1 MRGHLINFFFFVI
14 ILNTVTGTVAYL
26 LCKLL
31 TRIAEKAGAIRVI
44 YPMYRLVMI
53 FYTIPFGWIYIYIK
67 CNRVYGSYGIGDS
80 FFGTP
85 IIFWII
91 QIALIVWLIGM
102 VCVIVRKLKD
112 SYEERKAH
120 ELKMKNNMPFRAD
133 EYRAMLSRMYPHRN
147 WKRTQFCTNFLT
159 RSPVVV
165 GKFSPVIIIPERKY
179 SEFQIQV
186 ILMHEGMH
194 IVRLD
199 NLAKQI
205 SSVLIYINWFN
216 PYLKSYTKELD
227 EWADIAC
234 DISVCKRFLGGNS
247 KEYYIALMAAKTS
260 GHSVVNPFV
269 SHLNKS
275 NESIKRRM
283 MYMKKW
289 KDSRSKRFVS
299 AILMATLIM
308 GSSVTAFAASSQVA
322 GTQNDVYRETCESE
336 QNASDFESSTEI
348 HMIPADQVDEEK
360 WNEAVVYEEDLLE
373 PLTVQKNFTWTVPA
387 DNFARSAGF
396 IKQKGG
402 QIVVSC
408 YLYSELN
415 HRVGIRRPDGSQ
427 LYVIGTHQV
436 TATFPCEKTGTYYVY
451 VENMGRVD
459 IKASGYY
466 IR

>member
-1 MRGHLINFFFFVI
+1 MSWINFFFFVI

-31 TRIAEKAGAIRVI
+31 TWIAEKAGAIRVI
-44 YPMYRLVMI
+44 YPMYRLVLI
-53 FYTIPFGWIYIYIK
+53 FYTLPFGWIYICIK
-67 CNRVYGSYGIGDS
+67 CNQVYGSYGIGDS
-80 FFGTP
+80 FFGTS

-102 VCVIVRKLKD
+102 VWVIVRKLKD
-112 SYEERKAH
+112 SYGERKAH

-147 WKRTQFCTNFLT
+147 WKRIQFCTNFLT

-165 GKFSPVIIIPERKY
+165 GKLFPVIIIPERKY

-186 ILMHEGMH
+186 ILMHEGMQ

-199 NLAKQI
+199 NLAKRI

-322 GTQNDVYRETCESE
+322 DQQNDVYRETCESE
-336 QNASDFESSTEI
+336 QNASYFESSTEI

-427 LYVIGTHQV
+427 LYVLGTHQV
-436 TATFPCEKTGTYYVY
+436 AATFPCEKTGTYYVY

>member
-1 MRGHLINFFFFVI
+1 MSWINFFFFVI
-14 ILNTVTGTVAYL
+14 ILNTITGTVAYL

-31 TRIAEKAGAIRVI
+31 TRIAEKAGAIQVI

>member
-1 MRGHLINFFFFVI
+1 MSWINFFFFVI

-199 NLAKQI
+199 NLTKQI

>member
-1 MRGHLINFFFFVI
+1 MSWINFFFFVI

-31 TRIAEKAGAIRVI
+31 TWIAEKASAIRVI
-44 YPMYRLVMI
+44 YPMYRLVLI
-53 FYTIPFGWIYIYIK
+53 FYIVPFGWIYIYMK

-91 QIALIVWLIGM
+91 QIALIVWFIGM
-102 VCVIVRKLKD
+102 VWVIVRKLKD
-112 SYEERKAH
+112 SYGERKAH

-147 WKRTQFCTNFLT
+147 WKRTQFCTNFLA

-165 GKFSPVIIIPERKY
+165 GKLFPVIIIPERKY

-322 GTQNDVYRETCESE
+322 DQQNDVYRETRDVEPTIETNSVTSLE
-336 QNASDFESSTEI
+336 QYEL
-348 HMIPADQVDEEK
+348 PADEVDEEK
-360 WNEAVVYEEDLLE
+360 WNNAIVYDESLVS
-373 PLTVQKNFTWTVPA
+373 PMSVQKHFTWTVPA
-387 DNFARSAGF
+387 QNFARSAGF
-396 IKQKGG
+396 IKQKGSS
-402 QIVVSC
+402 IVVSC
-408 YLYSELN
+408 YIYSDLN
-415 HRVGIRRPDGSQ
+415 HWVGIRRPNGSM
-427 LYVIGTHQV
+427 LYVVGTHQV
-436 TATFPCEKTGTYYVY
+436 ASTFKCETTGTYYVF
-451 VENMGRVD
+451 VENRGRVD

>member
-1 MRGHLINFFFFVI
+1 MSWINFFFFVI

-31 TRIAEKAGAIRVI
+31 TRIVEKAGAIRVI

-80 FFGTP
+80 FFGTT

-165 GKFSPVIIIPERKY
+165 GKLFPVIIIPERKY

-299 AILMATLIM
+299 AILMAALIM

>member
-1 MRGHLINFFFFVI
+1 MSWINFFFFVI
-14 ILNTVTGTVAYL
+14 ILNTITGTVAYL

-402 QIVVSC
+402 QIVVFC

>member
-1 MRGHLINFFFFVI
+1 MSWINFFFFVI
-14 ILNTVTGTVAYL
+14 ILNTITGTVAYL

-120 ELKMKNNMPFRAD
+120 ELKMKNNMSFRAD

>member
-1 MRGHLINFFFFVI
+1 MSWINFFFFVI

-31 TRIAEKAGAIRVI
+31 TWIAEKAGAIRVI
-44 YPMYRLVMI
+44 YPMYRLVLI
-53 FYTIPFGWIYIYIK
+53 FYTLPFGWIYICIK
-67 CNRVYGSYGIGDS
+67 CNQVYGSYGIGDS
-80 FFGTP
+80 FFGTS

-102 VCVIVRKLKD
+102 VWVIVRKLKD
-112 SYEERKAH
+112 SYGERKAH

-147 WKRTQFCTNFLT
+147 WKRIQFCTNFLT
-159 RSPVVV
+159 RSPVIV
-165 GKFSPVIIIPERKY
+165 GKLFPVIIIPERKY

-199 NLAKQI
+199 NLAKRI

-322 GTQNDVYRETCESE
+322 DQQNDVYRETCESE
-336 QNASDFESSTEI
+336 QNASYFESSTEI

-427 LYVIGTHQV
+427 LYVLGTHQV
-436 TATFPCEKTGTYYVY
+436 AATFPCEKTGTYYVY

>member
-1 MRGHLINFFFFVI
+1 MSWINFFFFVI

-91 QIALIVWLIGM
+91 QIALIIWLIGM
-102 VCVIVRKLKD
+102 VWVIVRKLKD

-205 SSVLIYINWFN
+205 SSVLTYINWFN

-322 GTQNDVYRETCESE
+322 DQQNDVYRETRDVEPTIETNSVTSLE
-336 QNASDFESSTEI
+336 QYEL
-348 HMIPADQVDEEK
+348 PADQVDEEK
-360 WNEAVVYEEDLLE
+360 WENAVVFDEALLE
-373 PLTVQKNFTWTVPA
+373 PLTVQKNFSWTVPA
-387 DNFARSAGF
+387 QNFARSAGF
-396 IKQKGG
+396 IKQKGSS
-402 QIVVSC
+402 IVVSC
-408 YLYSELN
+408 YIYSDLN
-415 HRVGIRRPDGSQ
+415 HWVGIRRPNGSM
-427 LYVIGTHQV
+427 LYVVGTHQV
-436 TATFPCEKTGTYYVY
+436 ASTFKCETTGTYYVF
-451 VENMGRVD
+451 VENRGRVD

>member
-1 MRGHLINFFFFVI
+1 MSWINFFFFVI

-31 TRIAEKAGAIRVI
+31 TWIAEKAGAIRVI
-44 YPMYRLVMI
+44 YSMYRLVLI
-53 FYTIPFGWIYIYIK
+53 FYTLTFGWIYICIK
-67 CNRVYGSYGIGDS
+67 CNHVYGSYGIGDS
-80 FFGTP
+80 FFGTS

-102 VCVIVRKLKD
+102 VWVIVRKLKD
-112 SYEERKAH
+112 SYGERKAH

-147 WKRTQFCTNFLT
+147 WKRIQFCTNFLT

-165 GKFSPVIIIPERKY
+165 GKLFPVIIIPERKY

-322 GTQNDVYRETCESE
+322 DQQNDVYRETCESE

-451 VENMGRVD
+451 VENMGRVN
-459 IKASGYY
+459 IKVSGYY

>member
-1 MRGHLINFFFFVI
+1 MSWINFFFFVI

-216 PYLKSYTKELD
+216 PYLKSYRKELD

>member
-1 MRGHLINFFFFVI
+1 MSWINFFFFVI

-31 TRIAEKAGAIRVI
+31 TWIAEKAGAIRVI
-44 YPMYRLVMI
+44 YPMYRLVLI
-53 FYTIPFGWIYIYIK
+53 FYTLPFGWIYICIK
-67 CNRVYGSYGIGDS
+67 CNQVYGSYGIGDS
-80 FFGTP
+80 FFGTS

-102 VCVIVRKLKD
+102 VWVIVRKLKD
-112 SYEERKAH
+112 SYGERKAH

-147 WKRTQFCTNFLT
+147 WKRIQFCTNFLT

-165 GKFSPVIIIPERKY
+165 GKLFPVIIIPERKY

-199 NLAKQI
+199 NLAKRI

-322 GTQNDVYRETCESE
+322 DQQNDVYRETCESE
-336 QNASDFESSTEI
+336 QNASYFESSTEI

-415 HRVGIRRPDGSQ
+415 HRVGIRRPDGPQ
-427 LYVIGTHQV
+427 LYVLGTHQV
-436 TATFPCEKTGTYYVY
+436 AATFPCEKTGTYYVY

>member
-1 MRGHLINFFFFVI
+1 MSWINFFFFVI

-91 QIALIVWLIGM
+91 QIALIVWFIGM
-102 VCVIVRKLKD
+102 VWVIVRKLKD
-112 SYEERKAH
+112 SYGERKAH

-275 NESIKRRM
+275 NESIKRKM

-322 GTQNDVYRETCESE
+322 DQQDNVYCETRDVEPTIETNSVTSLE
-336 QNASDFESSTEI
+336 QYEL
-348 HMIPADQVDEEK
+348 PADQVDEEK
-360 WNEAVVYEEDLLE
+360 WENAVVFDEALLE
-373 PLTVQKNFTWTVPA
+373 PLTVQKNFSWTVPA
-387 DNFARSAGF
+387 ERFARSAGF
-396 IKQKGG
+396 IKQKGSS
-402 QIVVSC
+402 IVVSC
-408 YLYSELN
+408 YIYSDLN
-415 HRVGIRRPDGSQ
+415 HWVGIRRPNGSM
-427 LYVIGTHQV
+427 LYVVGTHQV
-436 TATFPCEKTGTYYVY
+436 ASTFKCETTGTYYVF
-451 VENMGRVD
+451 VENRGRVD

>member
-1 MRGHLINFFFFVI
+1 MSWINFFFFVI

-275 NESIKRRM
+275 NESIKRRV

>member
-1 MRGHLINFFFFVI
+1 MSWINFFFFVI
-14 ILNTVTGTVAYL
+14 ILNTITGTVAYL

-31 TRIAEKAGAIRVI
+31 TRIAEKAGAIWVI

>member
-1 MRGHLINFFFFVI
+1 MSWINFFFFVI
-14 ILNTVTGTVAYL
+14 ILNTITGTVAYL

-120 ELKMKNNMPFRAD
+120 ELEMKNNMPFRAD

>member
-1 MRGHLINFFFFVI
+1 MSWINFFFFVI
-14 ILNTVTGTVAYL
+14 ILNTITGTVAYL

-289 KDSRSKRFVS
+289 KDSRSKRFVR

>member
-1 MRGHLINFFFFVI
+1 MSWINFFFFVI
-14 ILNTVTGTVAYL
+14 ILNTITGTVAYL

-275 NESIKRRM
+275 NEFIKRRM

>member
-1 MRGHLINFFFFVI
+1 MSWINFFFFVI
-14 ILNTVTGTVAYL
+14 ILNTITGTVAYL

-53 FYTIPFGWIYIYIK
+53 FYTIPFGWIYIYIT

>member
-1 MRGHLINFFFFVI
+1 MSWINFFFFVI
-14 ILNTVTGTVAYL
+14 ILNTITGTVAYL

-159 RSPVVV
+159 RSSVVV

>member
-1 MRGHLINFFFFVI
+1 MSWINFFFFVI

-165 GKFSPVIIIPERKY
+165 GKLFPVIIIPERKY

-199 NLAKQI
+199 NLAKKI

-283 MYMKKW
+283 MYMKK
-289 KDSRSKRFVS
+289 FVS
-299 AILMATLIM
+299 AILMVALIM
-308 GSSVTAFAASSQVA
+308 GSSVTAFAASGQVA
-322 GTQNDVYRETCESE
+322 DQQDYVYRETCESE

-373 PLTVQKNFTWTVPA
+373 PLTVQKNFTWTIPA
-387 DNFARSAGF
+387 EKFARSAGF

>member
-1 MRGHLINFFFFVI
+1 MSWINFFFFVI
-14 ILNTVTGTVAYL
+14 ILNTITGTVAYL

-427 LYVIGTHQV
+427 LYVLGTHQV
-436 TATFPCEKTGTYYVY
+436 AATFPCEKTGTYYVY

>member
-1 MRGHLINFFFFVI
+1 MSWINFFFFVI

-31 TRIAEKAGAIRVI
+31 TWIAEKAGAIRVI
-44 YPMYRLVMI
+44 YPMYRLVLI
-53 FYTIPFGWIYIYIK
+53 FYTLPFGWIYICIK
-67 CNRVYGSYGIGDS
+67 CNQVYGSYGIGDS
-80 FFGTP
+80 FFGTS

-102 VCVIVRKLKD
+102 VWVIVRKLKD
-112 SYEERKAH
+112 SYGERKAH

-147 WKRTQFCTNFLT
+147 WKRIQFCTNFLT

-165 GKFSPVIIIPERKY
+165 GKLFPVIIIPERKY

-199 NLAKQI
+199 NLAKRI

-322 GTQNDVYRETCESE
+322 DQQDDVYRETCESE
-336 QNASDFESSTEI
+336 QNASYFESSTEI

-373 PLTVQKNFTWTVPA
+373 PLTVQKHFTWTIPA
-387 DNFARSAGF
+387 EKFARSAGF

-427 LYVIGTHQV
+427 LYVLGTHQV
-436 TATFPCEKTGTYYVY
+436 AATFPCEKTGTYYVY

>member
-1 MRGHLINFFFFVI
+1 MSWINFFFFVI
-14 ILNTVTGTVAYL
+14 ILNTITGTVAYL

-216 PYLKSYTKELD
+216 PYPKSYTKELD

>member
-1 MRGHLINFFFFVI
+1 MSWINFFFFVI

-31 TRIAEKAGAIRVI
+31 TWIAEKAGAIRVI
-44 YPMYRLVMI
+44 YPMYRLVLI
-53 FYTIPFGWIYIYIK
+53 FYTLPFGWIYICIK
-67 CNRVYGSYGIGDS
+67 CNQVYGSYGIGDS
-80 FFGTP
+80 FFGTS

-102 VCVIVRKLKD
+102 VWVIVRKLKD
-112 SYEERKAH
+112 SYGERKAH

-133 EYRAMLSRMYPHRN
+133 EYRDMLSRMYPHRN
-147 WKRTQFCTNFLT
+147 WKRIQFCTNFLT

-165 GKFSPVIIIPERKY
+165 GKLFPVIIIPERKY

-199 NLAKQI
+199 NLAKRI

-322 GTQNDVYRETCESE
+322 DQQNDVYRETCESE
-336 QNASDFESSTEI
+336 QNASYFESSTEI

-427 LYVIGTHQV
+427 LYVLGTHQV
-436 TATFPCEKTGTYYVY
+436 AATFPCEKTGTYYVY

>member
-1 MRGHLINFFFFVI
+1 MSWINFFFFVI

-80 FFGTP
+80 FFGTT

-159 RSPVVV
+159 SSPVVV
-165 GKFSPVIIIPERKY
+165 GKLFPVIIIPERKY

-299 AILMATLIM
+299 AILMAALIM

>member
-1 MRGHLINFFFFVI
+1 MSWINFFFFVI

-44 YPMYRLVMI
+44 YPMYRLVLI
-53 FYTIPFGWIYIYIK
+53 FYTLPFGWIYIYIK
-67 CNRVYGSYGIGDS
+67 CNHVYGSYGIGDS

-91 QIALIVWLIGM
+91 QIALIVWFIGM
-102 VCVIVRKLKD
+102 VWVIVRKLKD
-112 SYEERKAH
+112 SYGERKAH

-165 GKFSPVIIIPERKY
+165 GKLFPVIIIPERKY

-299 AILMATLIM
+299 AILMAALIM

-322 GTQNDVYRETCESE
+322 DQQNDVYRETCESE

-360 WNEAVVYEEDLLE
+360 WNEAVVYDEDLLE

-402 QIVVSC
+402 QIIVSC
-408 YLYSELN
+408 YLYSDLN

-451 VENMGRVD
+451 VENMGRVN

>member
-1 MRGHLINFFFFVI
+1 MSWINFFFFVI

-260 GHSVVNPFV
+260 EHSVVNPFV

>member
-1 MRGHLINFFFFVI
+1 MSWINFFFFVI

-120 ELKMKNNMPFRAD
+120 ELKMKNNMPFRVD

>member
-1 MRGHLINFFFFVI
+1 MSWINFFFFVI

-194 IVRLD
+194 SVRLD

>member
-1 MRGHLINFFFFVI
+1 MSWINFFFFVI
-14 ILNTVTGTVAYL
+14 ILNTITGTVAYL

-53 FYTIPFGWIYIYIK
+53 FYTIPFSWIYIYIK

>member
-1 MRGHLINFFFFVI
+1 MSWINFFFFVI

-120 ELKMKNNMPFRAD
+120 ELKMKNNMLFRAD

>member
-1 MRGHLINFFFFVI
+1 MSWINFFFFVI

-91 QIALIVWLIGM
+91 QIALIVWFIGM
-102 VCVIVRKLKD
+102 VWVIVRKLKD
-112 SYEERKAH
+112 SYGERKAH

-147 WKRTQFCTNFLT
+147 WKRTQFCTNFLA

-165 GKFSPVIIIPERKY
+165 GKLFPVIIIPERKY

-199 NLAKQI
+199 NLAKKI

-322 GTQNDVYRETCESE
+322 DQQNDVYRETRDVEPTIETNSVTSLE
-336 QNASDFESSTEI
+336 QYEL
-348 HMIPADQVDEEK
+348 PADEVDEEK
-360 WNEAVVYEEDLLE
+360 WNNAIVYDESLVS
-373 PLTVQKNFTWTVPA
+373 PMSVQKHFTWTVPA
-387 DNFARSAGF
+387 QNFARSAGF
-396 IKQKGG
+396 IKQKGSS
-402 QIVVSC
+402 IVVSC
-408 YLYSELN
+408 YIYSDLN
-415 HRVGIRRPDGSQ
+415 HWVGIRRPNGSM
-427 LYVIGTHQV
+427 LYVVGTHQV
-436 TATFPCEKTGTYYVY
+436 ASTFKCETTGTYYVF
-451 VENMGRVD
+451 VENRGRVD

>member
-1 MRGHLINFFFFVI
+1 MSWINFFFFVI
-14 ILNTVTGTVAYL
+14 ILNTITGTVAYL

-53 FYTIPFGWIYIYIK
+53 FYTILFGWIYIYIK

>member
-1 MRGHLINFFFFVI
+1 MSWINFFFFVL
-14 ILNTVTGTVAYL
+14 ILNTITGTVAYL